1 MRSCDE
7 PPLTL
12 GGRRPPNPPDAPH
25 MTHHPDVPR
34 DRSHRR
40 GLASREGVRYIAFS
54 LHGAGTSRWSRGRLE
69 DSPSG
74 LWRTLGKRVG
84 CKPSGVRIPHP
95 PPQFPL
101 RRRLAGNL
109 QPAPPGRPGSDPS
122 EACEHHI
129 GERMA
134 GVAHSAM
141 TYRQRNPGIKRKSES
156 THHHPESPM
165 CIDPPGCTWEQ
176 APDHNSPWKTPESRG
191 NMAFASYYRFLP
203 CATSDSTHRPTGRA
217 VGKTVRPRSVAR
229 SLGHS
234 AKCALVTLAVR

>member
-1 MRSCDE
+1 MAHAWKACWVQA
-7 PPLTL
+7 L
-12 GGRRPPNPPDAPH
+12 GGSNPPSSAA
-25 MTHHPDVPR
+25 V
-34 DRSHRR
+34 SV
-40 GLASREGVRYIAFS
+40 E
-54 LHGAGTSRWSRGRLE
+54 
-69 DSPSG
+69 
-74 LWRTLGKRVG
+74 
-84 CKPSGVRIPHP
+84 
-95 PPQFPL
+95 
-101 RRRLAGNL
+101 
-109 QPAPPGRPGSDPS
+109 APPRRQPPASASGKTGSDPS

-217 VGKTVRPRSVAR
+217 VGKTVRPHSVAR